1 MHNTKTYL
9 VKVLIDGE
17 EEELKNFGES
27 EMEVLDNMVDIPSVE
42 EVLEITDLST
52 GRKWEGGGSL
62 ATLRAIKAAVNEEL
76 TKDSNKEVH

>member
-27 EMEVLDNMVDIPSVE
+27 EMEVLDNMVDIPAVQ
-42 EVLEITDLST
+42 EVLQITDLST
-52 GRKWEGGGSL
+52 GRTWEGGGSL
-62 ATLRAIKAAVNEEL
+62 ATLRAIKAAVNEHL
-76 TKDSNKEVH
+76 TNNSNKEVH

>member
-9 VKVLIDGE
+9 VKVLIDGK

-27 EMEVLDNMVDIPSVE
+27 AMEVLDNMVDIPSVQ
-42 EVLEITDLST
+42 EVLQITDLST
-52 GRKWEGGGSL
+52 GRTWEGGGSL
-62 ATLRAIKAAVNEEL
+62 ATLRAIKAAVNEHL

>member
-42 EVLEITDLST
+42 EVLLITDLST
-52 GRKWEGGGSL
+52 GRTWEGGGSL

>member
-27 EMEVLDNMVDIPSVE
+27 EMEVLDNMVDIPAVQ
-42 EVLEITDLST
+42 EVLQITDLST
-52 GRKWEGGGSL
+52 GRTWEGGGSL
-62 ATLRAIKAAVNEEL
+62 ATLRAIKAAVNEHL